1 MLRYIEMNNKKIE
14 MLEASEEEVIKKL
27 KDSSLHPAHVIDQ
40 PIGIQEVI
48 VSAEGGNIR
57 FIRNPESSLVL
68 KLLKRY
74 PYAIQWMRDP
84 IERYRM
90 HAVRSN
96 GMVIEFIREKTEKVR
111 RAALKN
117 NALAGEFLDN
127 ITDEEA
133 NIMLD
138 IAPES
143 MRFINTTYGDINDD
157 KYLTYIEKA
166 IKAKPSFIVMLYNI
180 GLIES
185 PMNDFE
191 RIRLLNEEQR
201 DTKIPLWGL
210 ALERD
215 PYLMY
220 FLTEEEQNAYLDFI
234 MSGLY
239 KHPLGCSQLKNEE
252 MMKYYIETYNTG
264 VDKSDK

>member
-14 MLEASEEEVIKKL
+14 ILEASEEEVIKKL

-40 PIGIQEVI
+40 PIGIQEAI
-48 VSAEGGNIR
+48 VSAEGANIR
-57 FIRNPESSLVL
+57 FIRNPESSMVL

-143 MRFINTTYGDINDD
+143 MRFINTTYGPLNDD

-166 IKAKPSFIVMLYNI
+166 IKAKPSFIIMLYNI

-191 RIRLLNEEQR
+191 KN
-201 DTKIPLWGL
+201 KIPLWGL

-220 FLTEEEQNAYLDFI
+220 FLTEEEQNAYLEFI

-239 KHPLGCSQLKNEE
+239 KYPLACSQLKNEE

>member
-1 MLRYIEMNNKKIE
+1 MIRYIELNDKKIE
-14 MLEASEEEVIKKL
+14 MIKASEEDVIKKL
-27 KDSSLHPAHVIDQ
+27 KDGSLHPAHVIDQ
-40 PIGIQEVI
+40 PIAVQEVI
-48 VSAEGGNIR
+48 ASQEGGNIR
-57 FIRNPESSLVL
+57 FIRNPETSLVL
-68 KLLKRY
+68 KLLKQY

-96 GMVIEFIREKTEKVR
+96 GMVLEFIRDKTEKVR

-117 NALAGEFLDN
+117 NALAAEFLDN

-143 MRFINTTYGDINDD
+143 MRFINTTYGDINDP
-157 KYLTYIEKA
+157 KYLSHIEKA
-166 IKAKPSFIVMLYNI
+166 VKAKPSFVVMLYNI
-180 GLIES
+180 GLIDS
-185 PMNDFE
+185 PLETLKKTNS
-191 RIRLLNEEQR
+191 RNLSPYIS
-201 DTKIPLWGL
+201 LWVL

-220 FLTEEEQNAYLDFI
+220 FLTEEEQDLYSPSI
-234 MSGLY
+234 MQGLY
-239 KHPLGCSQLKNEE
+239 KHPLGCSQLKNME
-252 MMKYYIETYNTG
+252 MLEYFIETFNTG
-264 VDKSDK
+264 VDKNDK

>member
-1 MLRYIEMNNKKIE
+1 MVRYIELNDKKIE
-14 MLEASEEEVIKKL
+14 MIEATEEDVIKKL

-40 PIGIQEVI
+40 PIIVQEAILVK
-48 VSAEGGNIR
+48 EGGNIR
-57 FIRNPESSLVL
+57 FVRNPETSLAL
-68 KLLKRY
+68 KLLKQY

-96 GMVIEFIREKTEKVR
+96 GMVLEFIRDKTEKVR

-117 NALAGEFLDN
+117 NALAAEFLDN

-133 NIMLD
+133 DIMLD

-143 MRFINTTYGDINDD
+143 MRFINTTYGDINDP
-157 KYLTYIEKA
+157 KYLSCIEKA
-166 IKAKPSFIVMLYNI
+166 VKAKPSFVVMLYNI
-180 GLIES
+180 GLINS
-185 PMNDFE
+185 PEVMKQDE
-191 RIRLLNEEQR
+191 RSRGRN
-201 DTKIPLWGL
+201 LWEM
-210 ALERD
+210 ALSRD

-220 FLTEEEQNAYLDFI
+220 FLTEEEQDLYSPSI
-234 MSGLY
+234 MEGLY
-239 KHPLGCSQLKNEE
+239 KHPLGCSQLKNIG
-252 MMKYYIETYNTG
+252 MMEYFIDTFNAG

>member
-1 MLRYIEMNNKKIE
+1 MIRYIEMNNKKIE

-40 PIGIQEVI
+40 PIAIQEVI
-48 VSAEGGNIR
+48 TSAEGGNIR
-57 FIRNPESSLVL
+57 FIRNPETSLVL
-68 KLLKRY
+68 KLLKQY

-117 NALAGEFLDN
+117 NALAAEFLDN

-143 MRFINTTYGDINDD
+143 MRFINTTYGDINDP
-157 KYLTYIEKA
+157 KYLSCIEKA
-166 IKAKPSFIVMLYNI
+166 VKAKPSFVVMLYNI
-180 GLIES
+180 GLIDS
-185 PMNDFE
+185 PEVMKQDE
-191 RIRLLNEEQR
+191 RSRERN
-201 DTKIPLWGL
+201 LWEM
-210 ALERD
+210 ALSRD

-220 FLTEEEQNAYLDFI
+220 FLTEEEQNEYSPSI
-234 MSGLY
+234 MKGLY
-239 KHPLGCSQLKNEE
+239 KHPLGCSQLKNIG
-252 MMKYYIETYNTG
+252 MMEYFIDTFNAG